1 MMIHKPKSMQ
11 RKDDGTTRR
20 AIGRQ
25 WLRGGARWHTLAED
39 GDLPEQR
46 RGTADVVVDCA
57 VYEHGCRV
65 ASLPPGEALAAARKR
80 PGGFAWIGLYEPEQE
95 HLAEIAREFGLHPL
109 AVEDALKAH
118 QRPKLEVYHDS
129 VFVVLKPVDYDDAK
143 DTVTASELMVF
154 VGDSFVVTVR
164 HGHEVT
170 PAGIRQR
177 LEAEH
182 EMLKHGPCAVM
193 YAIADTVVDRYLLV
207 ATQLQTDLEE
217 LEALVFEPA
226 TVKTGGGRAAGSV
239 AGRIYGFKREVLE
252 FRRSV
257 GPLTQP
263 VLRLASGGVPFV
275 EPSAQPFFRDVA
287 DHLTRVN
294 DQVEGMDRLLS
305 DILGAHLTQVGV
317 RQNDDMRK
325 ISAWAAM
332 AAVPTMIAGVYGM
345 NFDHMPELHQVWG
358 YPAALLAMAAA
369 VFGLYRLFKRRGW
382 L

>member
-1 MMIHKPKSMQ
+1 M
-11 RKDDGTTRR
+11 
-20 AIGRQ
+20 
-25 WLRGGARWHTLAED
+25 AR
-39 GDLPEQR
+39 
-46 RGTADVVVDCA
+46 VIVDCA
-57 VYEHGCRV
+57 IYRNGQRV
-65 ASLPPGEALAAARKR
+65 PAPADMSHALDQARAM
-80 PGGFAWIGLYEPEQE
+80 GDAFVWIGLYEPTEKE
-95 HLAEIAREFGLHPL
+95 FDLVSAEFALHPL
-109 AVEDALKAH
+109 AVEDALRAH
-118 QRPKLEVYHDS
+118 QRPKLELYDGAL
-129 VFVVLKPVDYDDAK
+129 FLVLKPVEYDDEK
-143 DTVTASELMVF
+143 DTVTTAELMVF
-154 VGDSFVVTVR
+154 VGDAFVVTVR
-164 HGHEVT
+164 HGHGVT
-170 PAGIRQR
+170 PADIRQR